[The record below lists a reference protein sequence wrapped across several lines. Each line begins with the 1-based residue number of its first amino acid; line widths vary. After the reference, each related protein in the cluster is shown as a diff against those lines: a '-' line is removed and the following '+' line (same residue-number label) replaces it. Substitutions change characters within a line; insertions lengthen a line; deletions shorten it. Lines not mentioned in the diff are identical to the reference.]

1 MKIEL
6 YDTFRIL
13 ELIVHCR
20 VLCWPFSVNIIAYVS
35 LLTNNQIF
43 GPVLKIAR
51 EPCFWDVLAI
61 VWGQAPESR
70 QNDFWTVQK
79 PDIRSRLKNN
89 SRAMFL
95 SSSGNSFGSGTRNG
109 WKRLSGGFKNQI
121 FGLDPKIGRAP
132 CFWADLT
139 IVLGQKPEMLQTAFW
154 MTERATIFLSR
165 SGNGFMLGARIWHAP
180 NGDWVIVR

>member
-1 MKIEL
+1 MKVEF

-13 ELIVHCR
+13 GPIVHCGF
-20 VLCWPFSVNIIAYVS
+20 LCWPFSVNIISYVS
-35 LLTNNQIF
+35 LLTKSQIF
-43 GPVLKIAR
+43 GPDPNIAR
-51 EPCFWDVLAI
+51 APCVWAVLAI
-61 VWGQAPESR
+61 VWGQEPESR

-79 PDIRSRLKNN
+79 PNIRSRPKNN

-95 SSSGNSFGSGTRNG
+95 SPSGNSFGSGTRNG

-139 IVLGQKPEMLQTAFW
+139 IVLGQKPEMLQTASWIFEPFW
-154 MTERATIFLSR
+154 QWLHAR
-165 SGNGFMLGARIWHAP
+165 SQIEPF
-180 NGDWVIVR
+180 